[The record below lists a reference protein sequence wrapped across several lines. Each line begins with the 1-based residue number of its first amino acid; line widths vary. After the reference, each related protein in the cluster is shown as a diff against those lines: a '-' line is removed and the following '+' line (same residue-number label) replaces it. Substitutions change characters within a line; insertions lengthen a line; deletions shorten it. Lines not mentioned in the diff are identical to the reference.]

1 MSVLALGFNHVTA
14 PIELRE
20 RVAFPTHQLPDALRA
35 LRESLRLE
43 EVAILSTCNR
53 TELYCWA
60 PNTDPGAILDWVSS
74 YHHMDRARLSQ
85 SAYLHHDQAAV
96 RHTMRVAAGLDS
108 MVLGE
113 PQILGQV
120 KDAWDIARDTGT
132 LGPELDRL
140 SQHTLSTAKRVRT
153 DTDIGRHPVSVAYAA
168 VSLAQSIF
176 TKLGDARALLLGAGD
191 TIELVAEHLRQAGVH
206 RMTIANRTY
215 ARARSLAERF
225 GAEAILLSDVCAALP
240 QADILIA
247 STAADLPILGK
258 GMVESA
264 LKARRRR
271 PMFMVDIAVP
281 RDIEPQ
287 VGELDD
293 VFLYTVDDLA
303 DIIAENRRAR
313 EHAAQDAE
321 QIIEQG
327 VSAYLRDVRARAA
340 SETVRAYRSLA
351 EAQAEEELERALK
364 RLRAGE
370 APEAV
375 LQRFSRSLTNKL
387 THLPTARLRE
397 ASAAGR
403 HEVVAHGRRLL
414 GLDAGYHD
422 E

>member
-60 PNTDPGAILDWVSS
+60 PDTDPGAILDWVSS

-215 ARARSLAERF
+215 ARARNLAERF
-225 GAEAILLSDVCAALP
+225 GAEAILLSDVSAALP
-240 QADILIA
+240 QADIIIA

-287 VGELDD
+287 VGQLDD

-370 APEAV
+370 SPEAV

>member
-153 DTDIGRHPVSVAYAA
+153 ETRIAERPVSVAR
-168 VSLAQSIF
+168 V
-176 TKLGDARALLLGAGD
+176 
-191 TIELVAEHLRQAGVH
+191 
-206 RMTIANRTY
+206 
-215 ARARSLAERF
+215 
-225 GAEAILLSDVCAALP
+225 
-240 QADILIA
+240 
-247 STAADLPILGK
+247 
-258 GMVESA
+258 
-264 LKARRRR
+264 
-271 PMFMVDIAVP
+271 
-281 RDIEPQ
+281 
-287 VGELDD
+287 
-293 VFLYTVDDLA
+293 
-303 DIIAENRRAR
+303 
-313 EHAAQDAE
+313 
-321 QIIEQG
+321 
-327 VSAYLRDVRARAA
+327 
-340 SETVRAYRSLA
+340 
-351 EAQAEEELERALK
+351 
-364 RLRAGE
+364 E
-370 APEAV
+370 APSTTLSASGS
-375 LQRFSRSLTNKL
+375 RMWTPMNSRSW
-387 THLPTARLRE
+387 PLR
-397 ASAAGR
+397 SPWSR
-403 HEVVAHGRRLL
+403 SPHTRP
-414 GLDAGYHD
+414 
-422 E
+422 